1 MPRVA
6 LTVEQRKN
14 NKVKALI
21 GWVVS
26 QMHILGMKQD
36 EVAKELGISQPAF
49 SIRISVKSCKDKKD
63 PFSYGDMLILF
74 KLFETPEEEMVRL
87 MKL

>member
-6 LTVEQRKN
+6 LTTEQRKN
-14 NKVKALI
+14 NKVKDLA

-49 SIRISVKSCKDKKD
+49 SIRINVKSCKKKD

-74 KLFETPEEEMVRL
+74 KLFETSDEEMIRL
-87 MKL
+87 MRM